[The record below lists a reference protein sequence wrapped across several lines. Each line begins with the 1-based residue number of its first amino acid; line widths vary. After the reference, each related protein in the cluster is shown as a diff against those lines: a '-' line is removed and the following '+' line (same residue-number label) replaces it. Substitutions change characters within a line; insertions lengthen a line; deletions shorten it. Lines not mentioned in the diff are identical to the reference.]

1 MRNPFPVFLERRM
14 PSILIISL
22 AVAMAAVLLLQWSWV
37 QTMLSVMLYV
47 IVSLAGLVLG
57 FALVLSKGKQTRVVP
72 PPYQPNMANIL
83 LTKMMQRDRSK
94 QHASLQRTVVS
105 RNVDQ
110 ALREVFDLVLR
121 DYVVVWFEDLC
132 QSQARFKDLLME
144 DIWCVVG
151 NSKIRLANLD
161 IVKLLTYDVV
171 NKLCTH
177 FQDLSLSEV
186 KPGLQDLST
195 PFLLQSYL
203 QSDERERSFLRQC
216 SEVLLICLLPA
227 KHARCNSV
235 RYLLREV
242 LACQVFKQVIDLLCD
257 PDYINQTLLN
267 FLQYREK
274 LAEEH
279 NKAYMYAATYEEFVK
294 MINQTKDIEALKE
307 IRYRTM
313 TEIMQ
318 VTALIDQ
325 VTGDHESPS
334 SGKKK
339 KVRNLK
345 RYLNQ
350 CKYAKEC
357 CEKRIHLLGGPEY
370 KSYEIK
376 EEEESDVIDDIPP
389 EELKEDTSDVQDELQ
404 GSEFPHNTSG
414 TWEEMSE
421 KDETD
426 SSAGEQGFNDP
437 QAKLERLDEKL
448 TAKLQELRDAKDAL
462 RPDGKAIAKIE
473 HEVNEMKTERRQ
485 LEFHIERTDQWW
497 DMIGRWRAN
506 ICNAEFIVNEEKI
519 EPFFVIVVHI
529 SGAIASTDESTTTG
543 WVVMRNLSDFH
554 ALHKRLKEYRSWL
567 RERDLPS
574 KRWFRATDQAFLDK
588 ARVMLEAYLNEVLAD
603 DTLCQSQVLF
613 SFLSPSP
620 DHLKGSVRDKKTRFS
635 ISTLLKNLPGGDL
648 LHKQAAVQDSEDL
661 EDAIED
667 SEGRDG
673 KDSIA
678 EPLYTLLGEIFELR
692 GVTKWLRR
700 TLIAFVQVTFGAS
713 IDKQVRESVEWLFSE
728 PMLVYYIHLL
738 RDSLWPGGKLAP
750 AAPDRTEEEK
760 LQTKQQVKQK
770 LLDNMPDM
778 LQSLVG
784 QQNARRGVIKVFE
797 GLQDKTINKHLFY
810 VLLEMFLVEVCVE
823 LRDPQL
829 LAQVAEAARVQ
840 SESVANTQE
849 EEPL

>member
-1 MRNPFPVFLERRM
+1 MA
-14 PSILIISL
+14 STILIISMSI
-22 AVAMAAVLLLQWSWV
+22 AMAAVLLLQWSWV
-37 QTMLSVMLYV
+37 QTLLSVLLYV
-47 IVSLAGLVLG
+47 VVSLTGLVLG
-57 FALVLSKGKQTRVVP
+57 FALVVSKGKQTRAVP

-83 LTKMMQRDRSK
+83 LTKMMQRDKSK
-94 QHASLQRTVVS
+94 PASSQRTVVS

-110 ALREVFDLVLR
+110 ALQEVFDLVLR
-121 DYVVVWFEDLC
+121 DYVVIWFEDLC
-132 QSQARFKDLLME
+132 QSQERFKELLME
-144 DIWCVVG
+144 DIWCVIG

-161 IVKLLTYDVV
+161 TVKLLTCDVV

-186 KPGLQDLST
+186 KPGLDLSA

-203 QSDERERSFLRQC
+203 QSEEREVSFLRQC

-294 MINQTKDIEALKE
+294 MINQTKEIEALKE

-325 VTGDHESPS
+325 LTADNEGS
-334 SGKKK
+334 STGKKK
-339 KVRNLK
+339 KVKNLR
-345 RYLNQ
+345 RYVNQ
-350 CKYAKEC
+350 CKYAKEL

-376 EEEESDVIDDIPP
+376 EEGESDVIDSMHE
-389 EELKEDTSDVQDELQ
+389 EELKVESQDELQ
-404 GSEFPHNTSG
+404 GSEFQHNTSG
-414 TWEEMSE
+414 TWEEMGE

-426 SSAGEQGFNDP
+426 STAGEQGFNDP

-448 TAKLQELRDAKDAL
+448 AAKLQELRDAKDAL

-473 HEVNEMKTERRQ
+473 HEVNDMKTERRQ

-567 RERDLPS
+567 RDRDLPS
-574 KRWFRATDQAFLDK
+574 SMRWFRATDKAFMDK
-588 ARVMLEAYLNEVLAD
+588 ARAMLEAYLNEVLAD
-603 DTLCQSQVLF
+603 ETLCQSQVLF

-620 DHLKGSVRDKKTRFS
+620 DHLKGSVQDKKTRFS
-635 ISTLLKNLPGGDL
+635 ITTLLKNLPGGDL
-648 LHKQAAVQDSEDL
+648 LHKQATVHEGEDL

-667 SEGRDG
+667 GDGRDG

-713 IDKQVRESVEWLFSE
+713 INKQVRESVEWLFSE

-797 GLQDKTINKHLFY
+797 GLQDKTINKHLLY
-810 VLLEMFLVEVCVE
+810 VLLEMLLVEVCVE

-829 LAQVAEAARVQ
+829 LAQVAEAARIQ
-840 SESVANTQE
+840 AETVANTQE